1 MPAVFDKKATE
12 IENMRKEHAAE
23 NEEHYK
29 VLSLA
34 RSLRVIN
41 RNQLVRLLPL
51 QRLGYVVLFHEQFLR
66 EQISHQCF
74 Y

>member
-1 MPAVFDKKATE
+1 MRQYSEESVATHQQQ
-12 IENMRKEHAAE
+12 ILHAAE
-23 NEEHYK
+23 KEELYK

-51 QRLGYVVLFHEQFLR
+51 QRLGYVVLFHERFLR